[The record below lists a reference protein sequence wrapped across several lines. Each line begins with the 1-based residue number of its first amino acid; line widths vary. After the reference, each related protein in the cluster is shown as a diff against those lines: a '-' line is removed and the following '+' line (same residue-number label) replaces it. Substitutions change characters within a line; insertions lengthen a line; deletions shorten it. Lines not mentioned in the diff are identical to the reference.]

1 MTCAF
6 MLTRQDALLLFFV
19 DGGGGEVG
27 GGVFLRQF
35 TSTMRSG
42 NFLTMIEVPCRL

>member
-1 MTCAF
+1 

-19 DGGGGEVG
+19 DGGGGEVVVG